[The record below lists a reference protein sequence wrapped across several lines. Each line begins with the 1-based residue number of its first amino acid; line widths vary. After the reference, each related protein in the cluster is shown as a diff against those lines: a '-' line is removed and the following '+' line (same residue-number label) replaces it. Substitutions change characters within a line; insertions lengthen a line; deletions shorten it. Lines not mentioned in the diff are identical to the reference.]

1 MSTSNSNT
9 YLDLLADNLGSGS
22 LSSINVWWSATEPER
37 IHFVVADSRLTD
49 EHGEKPGLRL
59 VFSSNPK
66 SADYSP
72 ANYNRCARTLRA
84 AGMPAPADDV
94 PEHKRH
100 LRYRDALVGSAGAQ
114 ASPGKFAKPSTDAV
128 TCPTC
133 AAYVADL
140 DTHMLALH

>member
-37 IHFVVADSRLTD
+37 VHFVVADSRLTD

-59 VFSSNPK
+59 VFSANPK
-66 SADYSP
+66 SADYNP
-72 ANYNRCARTLRA
+72 ANFNRCARMLRA
-84 AGMPAPADDV
+84 AGKPAPDADV

-100 LRYRDALVGSAGAQ
+100 LRYRDALLGSLSAPAAPVELGTL
-114 ASPGKFAKPSTDAV
+114 PSDAEI
-128 TCPTC
+128 CPNC
-133 AAYVADL
+133 SAYVADL
-140 DTHMLALH
+140 SSHKAALH